1 VKGIGPKKALNLVR
15 RHGAIEQMPPA
26 IREAFEPDLDRL
38 RRIYLE
44 PDVSDDYSVGSGPCD
59 IDGVVRFLCDEHAFS
74 RDRVT
79 AALER
84 AFGSPKLF

>member
-1 VKGIGPKKALNLVR
+1 
-15 RHGAIEQMPPA
+15 M
-26 IREAFEPDLDRL
+26 
-38 RRIYLE
+38 
-44 PDVSDDYSVGSGPCD
+44 SDDYTVGSGRCD
-59 IDGVVRFLCDEHAFS
+59 IDGLVGFLCDEHAFS